1 MRTSIGFSGWRRL
14 SVLFFA
20 ASLVLSGCDSGH
32 GGSGLILITPPNQ
45 NQYPPNSTGFAYI
58 ASAGPTPDSA
68 GAVYEYAVGVN
79 GTLTPLAQ
87 PSIAAGINPSAL
99 VVVGNGAYVYVVNA
113 GDGTIS
119 QYAVTLDATL
129 QPLSP
134 ATVTNPGM
142 HTLGAGATAFVDPIG
157 GYLYVVNTADDN
169 IAQFSIASDGRL
181 APLAPATVATDVAPV
196 SVVRSLDV
204 SSTGV
209 TSYYVLNSGAVGATG
224 SVSQYTQTPGGA
236 LTPTNSAPVAA
247 GTNPTVLAINP
258 YPPSFAYVLSNCDGT
273 QCVGS
278 IRQFSLGS
286 NGALTD
292 TGNIVTTGT
301 HTRGVGMVF
310 SDVNVG
316 GAAYVLSD
324 ALGVDTESATLSSF
338 QIGSSGALVAMTPP
352 SQSLAGAPSALVGPA
367 QFGIQYVLTSNS
379 GASAN
384 TAATG
389 GSVFLFAEGNGG
401 APTLVGTTTITAPHP
416 TAIGVWVLLPP

>member
-1 MRTSIGFSGWRRL
+1 
-14 SVLFFA
+14 
-20 ASLVLSGCDSGH
+20 
-32 GGSGLILITPPNQ
+32 
-45 NQYPPNSTGFAYI
+45 
-58 ASAGPTPDSA
+58 
-68 GAVYEYAVGVN
+68 
-79 GTLTPLAQ
+79 
-87 PSIAAGINPSAL
+87 
-99 VVVGNGAYVYVVNA
+99 
-113 GDGTIS
+113 
-119 QYAVTLDATL
+119 
-129 QPLSP
+129 
-134 ATVTNPGM
+134 
-142 HTLGAGATAFVDPIG
+142 
-157 GYLYVVNTADDN
+157 
-169 IAQFSIASDGRL
+169 
-181 APLAPATVATDVAPV
+181 
-196 SVVRSLDV
+196 
-204 SSTGV
+204 
-209 TSYYVLNSGAVGATG
+209 
-224 SVSQYTQTPGGA
+224 
-236 LTPTNSAPVAA
+236 VAA

-352 SQSLAGAPSALVGPA
+352 SQNLAGAPSALVGPA